1 MRSAEELNQ
10 KLTVSERQCNEHY
23 ARVQALE
30 YQLGEVLGCLDEY
43 AAMPCTSLR
52 QRLVQAGARA
62 QRVLKPLPPGTYT
75 AKIKS
80 VGFTATGE
88 PIVEIDYDSATPV
101 AIEGKA

>member
-43 AAMPCTSLR
+43 AAMPCASLR
-52 QRLVQAGARA
+52 ARLVQAGRRA
-62 QRVLKPLPPGTYT
+62 QQVLKPLPPGCYT
-75 AKIKS
+75 AKLAGARI
-80 VGFTATGE
+80 GANGE
-88 PIVEIDYDSATPV
+88 PIVEVDWSTVEP
-101 AIEGKA
+101 IEGKA